1 MLTIRKTMSARLTA
15 HGVLLFFSLLALMP
29 IALVVM
35 NAFKSREAI
44 FSTPLAL
51 PTSQTFALEGFRSVL
66 FESNFL
72 GYFGNSMIV
81 TVVALAGTI
90 LFGAMAAFALSEYRF
105 RFSGAVGLFFTVG
118 LMIPIRLGTVG
129 ILDMMVR
136 ADLVNTRSAL
146 ILVYIAQGL
155 PVAIFVLTEFM
166 RTLSSDLKN
175 AGRVDGLSE
184 YAIFFSLV
192 LPLLRPSMVSVAV
205 FTMIPIWNDLWFPL
219 ILAPSEETKTVTLG
233 SQVFLGQYVTN
244 WNAVL
249 AALTLSIL
257 PILALYLVFSKGLIR
272 GITSG
277 AVK

>member
-1 MLTIRKTMSARLTA
+1 MTTHKTLAARGGA
-15 HGVLLFFSLLALMP
+15 HAILLFFALLALMP
-29 IALVVM
+29 IVLIVV

-44 FSTPLAL
+44 FDTPLQL
-51 PTSQTFALEGFRSVL
+51 PTAATLELEGFRSVL
-66 FESNFL
+66 FESSFL
-72 GYFGNSMIV
+72 NYFGNSMIITV
-81 TVVALAGTI
+81 TALAGTI

-105 RFSGAVGLFFTVG
+105 RFNSAIALFFVVG

-129 ILDMMVR
+129 ILDLMVR

-166 RTLSSDLKN
+166 RTLSGDLKN
-175 AGRVDGLSE
+175 AARVDGMSE

-192 LPLLRPSMVSVAV
+192 LPLLRPAMVSVAV

-219 ILAPSEETKTVTLG
+219 ILAPSEETKTITLG
-233 SQVFLGQYVTN
+233 SQVFLGQYVTD
-244 WNAVL
+244 WNSVL
-249 AALTLSIL
+249 AALTLSIV
-257 PILALYLVFSKGLIR
+257 PILALYLVFAQGLIR

-277 AVK
+277 GVK

>member
-1 MLTIRKTMSARLTA
+1 MPTLRKPMAARTVA
-15 HGVLLFFSLLALMP
+15 HGILLFFSLLALMP
-29 IALVVM
+29 VVLIVM

-44 FSTPLAL
+44 FNTPLAW
-51 PTSQTFALEGFRSVL
+51 PTRETLALDGFRSVL
-66 FESNFL
+66 FESNFVN
-72 GYFGNSMIV
+72 YFSNSMII
-81 TVVALAGTI
+81 TLSALAGI
-90 LFGAMAAFALSEYRF
+90 LLFGAMAAFALSEYRF
-105 RFSGAVGLFFTVG
+105 RLNSAVGLFFTVG

-129 ILDMMVR
+129 ILDLMVR
-136 ADLVNTRSAL
+136 ADLVNTRAAL

-166 RTLSSDLKN
+166 RTLSTDLKN
-175 AGRVDGLSE
+175 AARVDGLSE
-184 YAIFFSLV
+184 YAIFFALV
-192 LPLLRPSMVSVAV
+192 LPLLRPSMVGVAV
-205 FTMIPIWNDLWFPL
+205 FTMIPVWNDLWFPL
-219 ILAPSEETKTVTLG
+219 ILAPGEDTKTITLG
-233 SQVFLGQYVTN
+233 AQVFLGQYVTD